1 MNGMGRH
8 ALMPA
13 GSAGDPAFAAGV
25 KHFILS
31 GRHSVSKS
39 HGLGVWG
46 LAGRNPKWRE
56 RRSAGTYLPLPLGDF
71 SDP

>member
-8 ALMPA
+8 ALMPV

-31 GRHSVSKS
+31 KRNSVSKS
-39 HGLGVWG
+39 RGYQLKGDPA
-46 LAGRNPKWRE
+46 AGNLINC
-56 RRSAGTYLPLPLGDF
+56 RSSAIRSPPET
-71 SDP
+71 